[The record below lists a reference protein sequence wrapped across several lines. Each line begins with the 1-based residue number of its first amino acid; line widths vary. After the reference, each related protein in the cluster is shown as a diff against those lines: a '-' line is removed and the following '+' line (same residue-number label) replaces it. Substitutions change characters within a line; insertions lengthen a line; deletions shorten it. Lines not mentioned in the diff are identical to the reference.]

1 MQAGACNSFLFL
13 ANLRVMKK
21 LLILMLM
28 WGGNA
33 MAEPMQAIFAGGC
46 FWCVESE
53 FNGKPGVLDVL
64 AGYTGGTTQE
74 PTYKTIGTGQTG
86 HAEAILVTYDPEQ
99 TNYDALLNVFFN
111 AHDPTDADGQGADRG
126 SQYRSAIFYQT
137 VEQRDEAVAKVNAL
151 SQNHAF
157 KRPIVTEIVP
167 AQKFWPAED
176 YHQDYYKKNP
186 MVGLV
191 RTQYKKERLKKVKNT
206 KPE

>member
-1 MQAGACNSFLFL
+1 
-13 ANLRVMKK
+13 
-21 LLILMLM
+21 
-28 WGGNA
+28 